1 MGAPRPSGIVTGSV
15 SSEAVVRYVLQRRI
29 QLSRLDLRAPF
40 VVDTRDLGRRAG
52 SMLRLSRTVQAPTHL
67 GVDVIGVP
75 VGSDVQLDLRLE
87 SVVEG
92 VLVSG
97 TARARFHGECVRC
110 LDELSFETA
119 VPFQELYFYPDQAV
133 DDDEALR
140 LEGDAFDLEP
150 VVRDAV
156 VLGLPFQPVCRDDC
170 PGLCPECGIR
180 LADVT
185 DHQHEQVDPRW
196 AALQDLPDLAEPID
210 DVKKES

>member
-1 MGAPRPSGIVTGSV
+1 ML
-15 SSEAVVRYVLQRRI
+15 E
-29 QLSRLDLRAPF
+29 
-40 VVDTRDLGRRAG
+40 LGR
-52 SMLRLSRTVQAPTHL
+52 TVPAPALL

-75 VGSDVQLDLRLE
+75 QGSDIRLALRLE

-97 TARARFHGECVRC
+97 TAQMQFEGECVRC
-110 LDELSFETA
+110 LDPLAFTQA
-119 VPFQELYFYPDQAV
+119 VPLQELFFYPDQAV
-133 DDDEALR
+133 DDDEVLR
-140 LEGDAFDLEP
+140 LEGDFFDLEP

-156 VLGLPFQPVCRDDC
+156 VLGLPFQPVCSDDC
-170 PGLCPECGIR
+170 PGLCPECGVR

-196 AALQDLPDLAEPID
+196 AALQGLPDLAEPID